1 MKDSR
6 SVSGHENPR
15 MCDESARIA
24 KYYANIGLILSK
36 YVEDDPRNTNTE
48 SDMHFGWMDSQL
60 DDYLGGR
67 SSLTKKQI
75 DRLLLQISLQKG
87 GPEGIEGETGSRI
100 SGVSAGAYY
109 RVLSQARSNIDQSL
123 YTVLLCSRIGVL
135 QMDDLR
141 RLLDLISKAPSE
153 VAEGDA
159 EQLKSLVDALVNRIV
174 ML

>member
-1 MKDSR
+1 M
-6 SVSGHENPR
+6 N
-15 MCDESARIA
+15 
-24 KYYANIGLILSK
+24 
-36 YVEDDPRNTNTE
+36 
-48 SDMHFGWMDSQL
+48 SQL

-67 SSLTKKQI
+67 SSLTKRQI
-75 DRLLLQISLQKG
+75 ERLLLQISLQKG
-87 GPEGIEGETGSRI
+87 GPEGVEGESGSRI

-109 RVLSQARSNIDQSL
+109 RVLSQARSNIDQAL

-159 EQLKSLVDALVNRIV
+159 DQLKSLVDALVNRIV